1 MKIGVAFV
9 FSLEKNVEGGVVC
22 SRGTSCRRRET
33 FDVGEKSVFDV
44 GEKSV
49 FDVGEKSVFD
59 VGEKSVFDDGEK

>member
-33 FDVGEKSVFDV
+33 FDVGEKSVFDD

-49 FDVGEKSVFD
+49 LAE
-59 VGEKSVFDDGEK
+59 